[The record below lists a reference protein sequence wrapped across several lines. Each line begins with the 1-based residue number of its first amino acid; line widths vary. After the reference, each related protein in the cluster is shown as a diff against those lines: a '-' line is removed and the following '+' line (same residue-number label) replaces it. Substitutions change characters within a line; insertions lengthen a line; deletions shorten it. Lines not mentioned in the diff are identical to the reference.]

1 MTVLSW
7 RAVLCI
13 TVRLTLLSVLCN
25 ALMARLGIGL
35 KVSTLP
41 VITLGVGV
49 GVDYGIYLYERIQHQ
64 IREEGQDLP
73 QAFAEAMRQRGSAAL
88 FTALT
93 MCIGVGTWAFAALKF
108 QADMGILLAFM
119 FLVNLFGAV
128 SLLPA
133 LAAWL
138 GVEAEE
144 RARVRRGGHDAWQ
157 GGMAGERV
165 EA

>member
-1 MTVLSW
+1 
-7 RAVLCI
+7 
-13 TVRLTLLSVLCN
+13 
-25 ALMARLGIGL
+25 
-35 KVSTLP
+35 
-41 VITLGVGV
+41 
-49 GVDYGIYLYERIQHQ
+49 VDYGIYLYERIQHQ
-64 IREEGQDLP
+64 IREEGLDLP

-138 GVEAEE
+138 GVEEEE
-144 RARVRRGGHDAWQ
+144 RARVAAGSAVHD
-157 GGMAGERV
+157 ERV
-165 EA
+165 RPARGLKSDTA